1 MKLGLGIDTGGTYT
15 DAVLMDL
22 SDGRI
27 LDFNKALTTH
37 SNLVKG
43 IESVI
48 AGLKQEYL
56 KYIRLVSVSTTLSTN
71 STLEGKGHSAGLILV
86 GYTVKGDIPAHEIIS
101 IDGGHDSKGNE
112 ISGLDLKSAEQ
123 FVNSTRVRLF
133 SYAVSSYFSARNP
146 EHELSVKK
154 TIEQLT
160 NKPVVCGHELS
171 LSLGA
176 YERAVTAVLNARLI
190 PITSQFIRAV
200 LSVMKE
206 RNIKAPM
213 MVMKCDGSLVRIEEA
228 LEKPVE
234 SIFSGPAASLVG
246 AAHISGL
253 KTCVAVDVGGTSTDI
268 ALIEDG
274 VPEISEHG
282 AVVGNWKTMVKAV
295 RIRTSAIGGDSHVW
309 VQRKICIGPNRVIP
323 LCLAASDYPSL
334 EDKLRKAEKVSDRI
348 MDDILQPSSFFVR
361 SGNPEYDDDV
371 HALNYP
377 IEFELENYERKI
389 LDAIG
394 YEPVSVA
401 EIAEAVEKH
410 PLLFVKA
417 LRSLVQKRC
426 IYHIG
431 FTPTDALHVLGE
443 YEMWNSN
450 ASMLGAKLL
459 GSYLGLDPE
468 SFSHEIKRSFAKNIA
483 LDLMAFFAKD
493 FKREDL
499 EKLLANTRFTK
510 FKINIPVVMIGAPV
524 KAYVPELGEFIEADI
539 RTPKFC
545 EVGNAAGALAGN
557 IIKRSEILIRPAG
570 PGTEQYHVF
579 SEVGRKVADNYHEA
593 VDYGLELMEKLIFDH
608 MDGYGLQKEQVRF
621 DLERKDVD
629 PGFGAQKETRLMGL
643 GIGNPLKLEQ

>member
-15 DAVLMDL
+15 DAVLMNL
-22 SDGRI
+22 ADGRI
-27 LDFNKALTTH
+27 LDSNKALTTH
-37 SNLVKG
+37 SNLVEG
-43 IESVI
+43 IEKVV

-56 KYIRLVSVSTTLSTN
+56 EDIKLVSVSTTLSTN
-71 STLEGKGHSAGLILV
+71 STLEGKGHPAGLILV
-86 GYTVKGDIPAHEIIS
+86 GYEVNGNIPASEIIS

-112 ISGLDLKSAEQ
+112 VSCLELKSVEQ
-123 FVNSTRVRLF
+123 FVNSTRGRLF

-154 TIEQLT
+154 AIERLT
-160 NKPVVCGHELS
+160 DKPVVCGHELS

-200 LSVMKE
+200 LSVME
-206 RNIKAPM
+206 ARNIKAPM
-213 MVMKCDGSLVRIEEA
+213 MVMKCDGSLARIEEA

-268 ALIEDG
+268 ALIEGG
-274 VPEISEHG
+274 VPEISENG
-282 AVVGNWKTMVKAV
+282 AIVGNWKTMVRAV
-295 RIRTSAIGGDSHVW
+295 RIRTSAMGGDSHVW
-309 VQRKICIGPNRVIP
+309 VQRKLYIGPNRVIP
-323 LCLAASDYPSL
+323 LCLAASDYPIL
-334 EDKLRKAEKVSDRI
+334 EDKLRKAEKISDRI
-348 MDDILQPSSFFVR
+348 MDDIFQPASFFVR
-361 SGNPEYDDDV
+361 SGNAGADDDI
-371 HALNYP
+371 HALNYS

-389 LDAIG
+389 FDVIG
-394 YEPVSVA
+394 YEPVSVSD
-401 EIAEAVEKH
+401 IAEAVGKH
-410 PLLFVKA
+410 PLQFVKA

-443 YEMWNSN
+443 YETWNCT
-450 ASMLGAKLL
+450 ASWLGAELL

-468 SFSHEIKRSFAKNIA
+468 SFSREIKRNFAKNIA
-483 LDLMAFFAKD
+483 LDLLAFFAKD

-524 KAYVPELGEFIEADI
+524 KAYVPELREFIDADI
-539 RTPKFC
+539 RVPEFH

-557 IIKRSEILIRPAG
+557 VIKRSEILIRPVG
-570 PGTEQYHVF
+570 FGTEQYHVF
-579 SEVGRKVADNYHEA
+579 SEVERKVADNYLEA
-593 VDYGLELMEKLIFDH
+593 VDYGTELMEKLIFDH
-608 MDGYGLQKEQVRF
+608 MDGYGLQKDHVRF
-621 DLERKDVD
+621 DFERKDFN
-629 PGFGAQKETRLMGL
+629 PGFGAQKETRLTGL
-643 GIGNPLKLEQ
+643 GIGNPLRLEQ

>member
-410 PLLFVKA
+410 PLQFVKA

-450 ASMLGAKLL
+450 ASLLGAKLL

-468 SFSHEIKRSFAKNIA
+468 SFSHEIKRNFAKNIA

-579 SEVGRKVADNYHEA
+579 SEVERKVADNYHEA

>member
-22 SDGRI
+22 SEGRI

-37 SNLVKG
+37 SNLVEG
-43 IESVI
+43 IENVV

-56 KYIRLVSVSTTLSTN
+56 GNIKLVSVSTTLSTN
-71 STLEGKGHSAGLILV
+71 STLEGKGHPAGLILT
-86 GYTVKGDIPAHEIIS
+86 GYTVNGVIPARETIS

-112 ISGLDLKSAEQ
+112 VGCLDLKAAEQ
-123 FVNSTRVRLF
+123 FVNDTRGRLF

-160 NKPVVCGHELS
+160 DKPVVCGHELS

-200 LSVMKE
+200 LSVME
-206 RNIKAPM
+206 ARNIKAPM
-213 MVMKCDGSLVRIEEA
+213 MVMKCDGSLAHIEEA

-274 VPEISEHG
+274 VPEISENG
-282 AVVGNWKTMVKAV
+282 AVVGNWKTMVRAV
-295 RIRTSAIGGDSHVW
+295 RIRTSAMGGDSHIW
-309 VQRKICIGPNRVIP
+309 VQRQLYIGPNRVIP
-323 LCLAASDYPSL
+323 LCFAASDYPSI

-348 MDDILQPSSFFVR
+348 MNDIFQPASFFVR
-361 SGNPEYDDDV
+361 SGSPESDDDIQ
-371 HALNYP
+371 ALNYS
-377 IEFELENYERKI
+377 IEFELENHERQI
-389 LDAIG
+389 FDAIG
-394 YEPVSVA
+394 YEPVSVSDIA
-401 EIAEAVEKH
+401 EIVKKH
-410 PLLFVKA
+410 PLQFVKA

-426 IYHIG
+426 ICHIG

-443 YEMWNSN
+443 YEAWSST
-450 ASMLGAKLL
+450 ASLLGAELL

-468 SFSHEIKRSFAKNIA
+468 SFSREIKKTFARNIA
-483 LDLMAFFAKD
+483 LDLLAFFAKD

-499 EKLLANTRFTK
+499 EKLLISSRFTK

-524 KAYVPELGEFIEADI
+524 KAYVPELREFIDADI
-539 RTPKFC
+539 RIPEFH
-545 EVGNAAGALAGN
+545 EVGNAAGSLAGN
-557 IIKRSEILIRPAG
+557 IVKRSEILIRPAG
-570 PGTEQYHVF
+570 HGTEQYHVF
-579 SEVGRKVADNYHEA
+579 SEMERKVADNYHEA
-593 VDYGLELMEKLIFDH
+593 VDYGLGLMEKLIFDH

-621 DLERKDVD
+621 DLERKDFN
-629 PGFGAQKETRLMGL
+629 PGFGAQKETRLVGL

>member
-371 HALNYP
+371 HALNYS
-377 IEFELENYERKI
+377 IELENYERKI

-410 PLLFVKA
+410 PLQFVKA

-450 ASMLGAKLL
+450 ASLLGAKLL

-468 SFSHEIKRSFAKNIA
+468 SFSHEIKRNFAKNIA

-579 SEVGRKVADNYHEA
+579 SEVERKVADNYHEA

>member
-15 DAVLMDL
+15 DAVLMNL
-22 SDGRI
+22 ADGSI

-37 SNLVKG
+37 SNLVEG
-43 IESVI
+43 IENVV
-48 AGLKQEYL
+48 AGLKQGYL
-56 KYIRLVSVSTTLSTN
+56 SNIKLVSVSTTLSTN
-71 STLEGKGHSAGLILV
+71 STLEGKGHPAGLILA
-86 GYTVKGDIPAHEIIS
+86 GYTVNGDIPASETIS

-112 ISGLDLKSAEQ
+112 VGCLDLKSVEEFIQ
-123 FVNSTRVRLF
+123 NTRGRLF

-160 NKPVVCGHELS
+160 DKPVVCGHELS

-176 YERAVTAVLNARLI
+176 YERAVTATLNARLI

-200 LSVMKE
+200 LSVME
-206 RNIKAPM
+206 ARNIKAPM
-213 MVMKCDGSLVRIEEA
+213 MVMKCDGSLARIEEA

-274 VPEISEHG
+274 VPEISESG
-282 AVVGNWKTMVKAV
+282 AVVGNLKTMVKAV
-295 RIRTSAIGGDSHVW
+295 RIRTSAMGGDSHVW
-309 VQRKICIGPNRVIP
+309 VQKKLYIGPNRVVP
-323 LCLAASDYPSL
+323 LCLAASEYPFL
-334 EDKLRKAEKVSDRI
+334 EDRLRKAERISDRM
-348 MDDILQPSSFFVR
+348 MDDIFQPTSFFVR
-361 SGNPEYDDDV
+361 SENPESDDDLQD
-371 HALNYP
+371 LNYS
-377 IEFELENYERKI
+377 IEFELENHERQI
-389 LDAIG
+389 FAAIG
-394 YEPVSVA
+394 YEPVSVY
-401 EIAEAVEKH
+401 EIAETVGKH
-410 PLLFVKA
+410 PLQFVKA

-450 ASMLGAKLL
+450 ASIRGAELL
-459 GSYLGLDPE
+459 GNYLGLDPV
-468 SFSHEIKRSFAKNIA
+468 SFSREIKRIFAKNIA
-483 LDLMAFFAKD
+483 LDLLAFFAKD

-499 EKLLANTRFTK
+499 KKLLESSRFTK
-510 FKINIPVVMIGAPV
+510 FKIDIPVVMIGAPV
-524 KAYVPELGEFIEADI
+524 RAYVPELREFIDADI
-539 RTPKFC
+539 RVPEFH

-570 PGTEQYHVF
+570 SGTEQYYVF
-579 SEVGRKVADNYHEA
+579 SEVERRVADNYHEA
-593 VDYGLELMEKLIFDH
+593 VDYGLELMGKLIFGH
-608 MDGYGLQKEQVRF
+608 MDGYGLPKEQVRF
-621 DLERKDVD
+621 DLERKDFT

-643 GIGNPLKLEQ
+643 GIGNPLKLK

>member
-334 EDKLRKAEKVSDRI
+334 EDKLKRAEKVSDRI

-410 PLLFVKA
+410 PLQFVKA

-579 SEVGRKVADNYHEA
+579 SEVERKVADNYHEA

>member
-410 PLLFVKA
+410 PLQFVKA

-468 SFSHEIKRSFAKNIA
+468 SFSHEIKRNFAKNIA

-579 SEVGRKVADNYHEA
+579 SEVERKVADNYHEA

>member
-450 ASMLGAKLL
+450 ASLLGAKLL

-579 SEVGRKVADNYHEA
+579 SEVERKVADNYHEA

-643 GIGNPLKLEQ
+643 GIGKPLKLEQ

>member
-22 SDGRI
+22 ADGSI
-27 LDFNKALTTH
+27 LDSNKALTTH
-37 SNLVKG
+37 SNLVEG
-43 IESVI
+43 IEKVV

-56 KYIRLVSVSTTLSTN
+56 KDIRLVSVSTTLSTN
-71 STLEGKGHSAGLILV
+71 STLEGKGHPAGLILA
-86 GYTVKGDIPAHEIIS
+86 GYTVNGDIPAHETIS

-112 ISGLDLKSAEQ
+112 VSCLDLKSVEQ
-123 FVNSTRVRLF
+123 FVNNTRGRLF
-133 SYAVSSYFSARNP
+133 SYAVSSYFSVRNP

-154 TIEQLT
+154 TIERLT
-160 NKPVVCGHELS
+160 DKPVVCGHELS

-200 LSVMKE
+200 LSVME
-206 RNIKAPM
+206 ARNIKAPM
-213 MVMKCDGSLVRIEEA
+213 MVMKCDGSLARIEEA

-274 VPEISEHG
+274 VPEISENG
-282 AVVGNWKTMVKAV
+282 AIVGNWKTMVRAV
-295 RIRTSAIGGDSHVW
+295 RIRTSAMGGDSHVW
-309 VQRKICIGPNRVIP
+309 VQRKLYIGPNRVIP
-323 LCLAASDYPSL
+323 LCLAASDYPIL
-334 EDKLRKAEKVSDRI
+334 EDKLRKAERISDRL
-348 MDDILQPSSFFVR
+348 MDDIFQPASFFVR
-361 SGNPEYDDDV
+361 SGNPGSDDDI
-371 HALNYP
+371 HALNYS
-377 IEFELENYERKI
+377 IEFELENYERQI
-389 LDAIG
+389 FDVIG
-394 YEPVSVA
+394 YEPVSVSD
-401 EIAEAVEKH
+401 IAEAVEKH
-410 PLLFVKA
+410 PLQFVKA

-443 YEMWNSN
+443 YETWNST
-450 ASMLGAKLL
+450 ASWLGAELL

-468 SFSHEIKRSFAKNIA
+468 SFSREIKRSFAKNIA
-483 LDLMAFFAKD
+483 LDLLAFFAKD

-499 EKLLANTRFTK
+499 EKLLANSRFTK

-524 KAYVPELGEFIEADI
+524 KAYVPELREFIDADI
-539 RTPKFC
+539 RIPEFH

-557 IIKRSEILIRPAG
+557 IIKRSEILIRPIG
-570 PGTEQYHVF
+570 SGTEQYHVF
-579 SEVGRKVADNYHEA
+579 SEVERKVADNYLEA
-593 VDYGLELMEKLIFDH
+593 VDYGTELMEKLIFDH
-608 MDGYGLQKEQVRF
+608 MDGYGLQKDQVRF
-621 DLERKDVD
+621 DLERKDFT

>member
-22 SDGRI
+22 SEGRI
-27 LDFNKALTTH
+27 LDFNKSLTTH
-37 SNLVKG
+37 SNLVEG
-43 IESVI
+43 IENVV
-48 AGLKQEYL
+48 AGLNQEYL
-56 KYIRLVSVSTTLSTN
+56 KDIKLVSVSTTLSTN
-71 STLEGKGHSAGLILV
+71 STLEGKGHPAGLILA
-86 GYTVKGDIPAHEIIS
+86 GYTVSGDIPAHEIIS

-112 ISGLDLKSAEQ
+112 VSCLDLKPVEQ
-123 FVNSTRVRLF
+123 FINATECRLF

-146 EHELSVKK
+146 EHELSAKK
-154 TIEQLT
+154 MIKQMTD
-160 NKPVVCGHELS
+160 KPVVCGHELS

-200 LSVMKE
+200 LSVMEK

-213 MVMKCDGSLVRIEEA
+213 MVMKCDGSLARIEEA

-253 KTCVAVDVGGTSTDI
+253 KTCVAVDIGGTSTDI

-274 VPEISEHG
+274 VPEISENG
-282 AVVGNWKTMVKAV
+282 AIVGNWKTMVRAV
-295 RIRTSAIGGDSHVW
+295 KIRTSAMGGDSHVW
-309 VQRKICIGPNRVIP
+309 VRRKPYIGPNRVIP
-323 LCLAASDYPSL
+323 LCLAASGYPSL
-334 EDKLRKAEKVSDRI
+334 KDRLRKAEKVSDRV
-348 MDDILQPSSFFVR
+348 MDDIFQPASFFVR
-361 SGNPEYDDDV
+361 SGNPESDDDTQT
-371 HALNYP
+371 LNYS
-377 IEFELENYERKI
+377 IEFELENYERHV
-389 LDAIG
+389 LNAIG
-394 YEPVSVA
+394 YEPLSVS
-401 EIAEAVEKH
+401 EIAKAIEKH
-410 PLLFVKA
+410 PLQFVKA

-443 YEMWNSN
+443 YEAWDST
-450 ASMLGAKLL
+450 ASMLGAELL

-468 SFSHEIKRSFAKNIA
+468 SFSREIKRNFAKNIA
-483 LDLMAFFAKD
+483 LDLLAFFAKD
-493 FKREDL
+493 LKQEEL
-499 EKLLANTRFTK
+499 EKLLAVSRFTK

-524 KAYVPELGEFIEADI
+524 RAYVPELKEFIDADI
-539 RTPKFC
+539 RIPKFY

-570 PGTEQYHVF
+570 AGTEQYHVF
-579 SEVGRKVADNYHEA
+579 SELERKVADNYHEA
-593 VDYGLELMEKLIFDH
+593 VDYGLELIEKLIFDH
-608 MDGYGLQKEQVRF
+608 MDEYGLQKEQIRF
-621 DLERKDVD
+621 DLERKDFD

>member
-334 EDKLRKAEKVSDRI
+334 EDKLKRAEKVSDRI

-371 HALNYP
+371 HALNYS
-377 IEFELENYERKI
+377 IELENYERKI

-394 YEPVSVA
+394 YEPVSVS

-450 ASMLGAKLL
+450 ASLLGAKLL

-468 SFSHEIKRSFAKNIA
+468 SFSHEIKRNFAKNIA

-570 PGTEQYHVF
+570 PGTEQYNVF
-579 SEVGRKVADNYHEA
+579 SEVERKVADNYHEA